1 MHPHLKV
8 LLQRP
13 QALLE
18 FTRRAKNPE
27 SRDCPSCG
35 APPLAGVIDRRF
47 GIMTLLRCSEC
58 RLLFRTPTDTPSS
71 SKKFYQSDY
80 TEETV
85 TEIPGLADLEKLKD
99 SGFSSKGDLTPYVEL
114 IQKFYLN
121 QSAKLVDYGC
131 SWGYNTWRFARAGFL
146 ASGVEVSR
154 PRCDFGRIQLG
165 VDATYSADELSSDY
179 DVFYS
184 SHVFEHVPSV
194 ETSFAEARRLLSEKG
209 GLMIVITPNG
219 SDAFRK
225 VRPSRWH
232 ELWGRK
238 HPNFLDGEYWQ
249 KLLKPYPY
257 VLMSRSED
265 GSVIAPLDS
274 ITMEVLEK
282 QTAHDLSGEELI
294 VVAWLPK
301 S

>member
-1 MHPHLKV
+1 
-8 LLQRP
+8 
-13 QALLE
+13 
-18 FTRRAKNPE
+18 
-27 SRDCPSCG
+27 
-35 APPLAGVIDRRF
+35 
-47 GIMTLLRCSEC
+47 MTLRRCAAC
-58 RLLFRTPTDTPSS
+58 RLLFRVPTETQEEGNS
-71 SKKFYQSDY
+71 FYQEDY
-80 TEETV
+80 KEGFTTTMPAPEALSGENGSQ
-85 TEIPGLADLEKLKD
+85 IPE
-99 SGFSSKGDLTPYVEL
+99 KGDLNPYIKIMRTLVQRES
-114 IQKFYLN
+114 IRM
-121 QSAKLVDYGC
+121 VDYGC
-131 SWGYNTWRFARAGFL
+131 SWGYNTRRFQEAGFI
-146 ASGVEVSR
+146 ATGVEISV
-154 PRCDFGRIQLG
+154 PRCDYGRKHLG
-165 VDATYSADELSSDY
+165 IDAHYTADSLSSDY

-184 SHVFEHVPSV
+184 SHVLEHVPSV
-194 ETSFAEARRLLSEKG
+194 ETSFAEARRLLSDKG
-209 GLMIVITPNG
+209 GLMIIITPNG

-257 VLMSRSED
+257 MLMSRSED

-294 VVAWLPK
+294 AVAWLPK